1 MYMPTPFQI
10 LYGAGVIAV
19 ITVVV
24 AFFYFCLAGLVINL
38 KGQDAPDWWPDWIAK
53 IFEKK
58 AAADTT
64 KKYLFLSNVYSPGS
78 NVLSTFS
85 NHSDAQCLTECSN
98 VTACIAFM
106 SNPSS
111 NTCSLLSNV
120 SYPVP
125 STGNNFY
132 VVQGMEPSKMYASY
146 TSNTVDSYTTTTMPS
161 LTVTNYF
168 DCASNCSSNTSC
180 LGFVFDS
187 TAGSCKPYDTI
198 KSSNLS
204 STTTNFTSYILT
216 NSNFATSPI

>member
-1 MYMPTPFQI
+1 MPSTFEVI
-10 LYGAGVIAV
+10 KGIGSIALIATVIAFV
-19 ITVVV
+19 
-24 AFFYFCLAGLVINL
+24 YFCLMGLVIYLN
-38 KGQDAPDWWPDWIAK
+38 GQSAPDWWPDWIAN

-58 AAADTT
+58 APADTT
-64 KKYLFLSNVYSPGS
+64 KKYMYLSNVYSPGS

-98 VTACIAFM
+98 VAACIAFM
-106 SNPSS
+106 SNQSS

-120 SYPVP
+120 SYTVP
-125 STGNNFY
+125 LTGNNFY
-132 VVQGMEPSKMYASY
+132 VIQGMQPSKMYASY

-161 LTVTNYF
+161 LTVTSYF

-198 KSSNLS
+198 KSSNLA
-204 STTTNFTSYILT
+204 STTSNFTSYY
-216 NSNFATSPI
+216 